1 MITIT
6 MPLWLIIVIIVC
18 LVLVTLYLC
27 FSDLMA
33 KLLFKQLMKKELD
46 EKTPDGEKI
55 VLTRIDEEK
64 NDMKRALLI
73 SIHPE
78 WAEKILNGKKT
89 IEIRSWIPK
98 GELPLEVLIYVA
110 KNGNDVYGQ
119 SCDLVDYR
127 GCAIYNRFQLIAKGS
142 KVTSDDNQPRLN
154 GKVVAKFTLNYVSTC
169 LNTDYGNEEIL
180 KNACLTKQELDD
192 YVGKRKFFAWH
203 IDNLEIFDKPKELS
217 EFGLTK
223 APQKCAWVYIDEK

>member
-1 MITIT
+1 
-6 MPLWLIIVIIVC
+6 
-18 LVLVTLYLC
+18 
-27 FSDLMA
+27 
-33 KLLFKQLMKKELD
+33 
-46 EKTPDGEKI
+46 
-55 VLTRIDEEK
+55 
-64 NDMKRALLI
+64 MKRALLI

-154 GKVVAKFTLNYVSTC
+154 GKVVAKFILNKV
-169 LNTDYGNEEIL
+169 EEIVAFGDKAIIEKNRQIL
-180 KNACLTKQELDD
+180 KLACLTPWQANEYLLKDPLDRSTRLIG
-192 YVGKRKFFAWH
+192 YAWH
-203 IDNLEIFDKPKELS
+203 IDKLEIFDKPKELS
-217 EFGLTK
+217 EFIHYRQETIYCGMDCPPYTDWVEYPVRK
-223 APQKCAWVYIDEK
+223 APQKCMWVYGGEQS